1 MPPIAERRLVAIPL
15 ILGGLIMLVFVA
27 LVLRHDHDLRNAI
40 RQKMIERDAA
50 VLTSVAQQEIETGSP
65 GQSDRSPARWL
76 YSLLPGAHRQGLVA
90 MAIFDADGVPL
101 EKVPSTQFPVE
112 LPADDLAQLQNG
124 EPLTRYWP
132 TFSLGQLFPGNFPGT
147 APILEIV
154 LPLHRQTVPD
164 ASFDG
169 GLIGFVR
176 YHLDARA
183 LARELATLDDNVRR
197 QTTLTL
203 ALGLS
208 AFVLIVAAAAAVLSR
223 AQKTIAE
230 RTGKLQ
236 RANFELSLTAKASAL
251 GQITS
256 HLVHGLQGSVA
267 GLRAL
272 VLGHNTAASSD
283 WDAAAKYAEHMQAM
297 IQETV
302 SLLGDNA
309 GAASYELTGYEL
321 ADIIFRRNAP
331 AAKSRGVVFKVRGGF
346 DQGLN
351 SHHGGLLCLIAN
363 NLVQN
368 AIEATDAG
376 MEVTVTTSLVEDC
389 LTLLVS
395 DGGRGIPPEICKHL
409 FEPGFSGR
417 PGGTGLGLSISRL
430 LAKQIGASLELDAT
444 GANGTTFRVTKSLK
458 PA

>member
-1 MPPIAERRLVAIPL
+1 MPPIVERRLAAIPL
-15 ILGGLIMLVFVA
+15 VLGGLIMLVFVG
-27 LVLRHDHDLRNAI
+27 LVLRYDHDLRGAI

-65 GQSDRSPARWL
+65 IGSDPNSARWL
-76 YSLLPGAHRQGLVA
+76 SALLPGAHRQGLLA
-90 MAIFDADGVPL
+90 MAIFDADGVTL
-101 EKVPSTQFPVE
+101 ERVPATQFPVE
-112 LPADDLAQLQNG
+112 LPADDLVQLQNG
-124 EPLTRYWP
+124 QPLTRYWP
-132 TFSLGQLFPGNFPGT
+132 RFSLGQLFPGNFPEAT
-147 APILEIV
+147 PVLEIV
-154 LPLHRQTVPD
+154 LPLHRRAGSD
-164 ASFDG
+164 AADA

-176 YHLDARA
+176 YHLDARV
-183 LARELATLDDNVRR
+183 LAHELATLDDNVRR
-197 QTTLTL
+197 QTILTL

-208 AFVLIVAAAAAVLSR
+208 AFVLIVAVAYVVLYR

-236 RANFELSLTAKASAL
+236 RANFDLALTAKASAL

-302 SLLGDNA
+302 NLLGDNA
-309 GAASYELTGYEL
+309 GAASYELTGHEL
-321 ADIIFRRNAP
+321 ADIILRRNAP
-331 AAKSRGVVFKVRGGF
+331 AAKNKGVVFKVSGGF
-346 DQGLN
+346 DQCLN

-368 AIEATDAG
+368 AVEATDAG
-376 MEVTVTTSLVEDC
+376 MEVTVTINHPENCV
-389 LTLLVS
+389 TLLVT
-395 DGGRGIPPEICKHL
+395 DAGHGIPAEMRAHL

-417 PGGTGLGLSISRL
+417 LGGTGLGLSISQL
-430 LAKQIGASLELDAT
+430 LAKQIGATLTLDAT
-444 GANGTTFRVTKSLK
+444 GPNGTSFRVTQSLK
-458 PA
+458 LS